1 MRTIQTNPAA
11 FMTSATEM
19 IQRMPQAFDA
29 EAARDLT
36 MTVQYMIE
44 EPMYVVVDAG
54 HCNVHHGIAET
65 PDVTLRIRGDHLVK
79 LMTGRMRGITA
90 FLTGK
95 LRVEGNMMLAQKLQ
109 QVFDR
114 DKLVG

>member
-1 MRTIQTNPAA
+1 MMP
-11 FMTSATEM
+11 ATEM
-19 IQRMPQAFDA
+19 IRRLPRAFDP
-29 EAARDLT
+29 EAARGLS

-44 EPMYVVVDAG
+44 EPMYVVVDADQC
-54 HCNVHHGIAET
+54 HVHKGVAEA

-109 QVFDR
+109 QIFDR
-114 DKLVG
+114 DKLSG

>member
-1 MRTIQTNPAA
+1 MSR
-11 FMTSATEM
+11 ATDL

-29 EAARDLT
+29 HAAGDLS

-44 EPMYVVVDAG
+44 DPMYVVIDAG
-54 HCNVHHGIAET
+54 RCQVEHGLADA
-65 PDVTLRIRGDHLVK
+65 PDVTLRIRGEHLVK

-114 DKLVG
+114 DQLT